1 MKKLRW
7 AMDSGGFWE
16 LDLSTPI
23 TLSGQARSV
32 PGEPLPLG
40 LSRGSRLS
48 RCQQIDFFQRF
59 MAMPFVP
66 SFSPNTGFFLQ
77 RVLSLPIGESWSTM
91 LLGQLNVQKFV
102 SSLRKNK
109 TKHLPDSSWLQ
120 SIGRNFIQKS
130 FYALGFSS
138 ELSLTPDDTLL
149 ISLDAYGDEK
159 MPQKKAVL
167 HHKCLLLKIP
177 LGRIC
182 IISSMPFQIPNSS
195 LSTSV
200 FLLEGTNII
209 NAFFPHH
216 NLTMEA
222 AWPGLFVDGNGSYWD
237 VPFSLAL
244 DLASTALDSGA
255 SYHLFFNNCAGSPKQ
270 YEGQHSDELPPAAL
284 LPGFTAKGV
293 ASLKKNIDL
302 WRSEASMLKMV
313 QPYDIFLS
321 NPHISASWIL
331 GAVFSAYL
339 GDNSMKGQRS
349 CSLQGLKDFD
359 LRIQGVNS
367 AVTVDSFASASLTAQ
382 HGNFQRLFL
391 DLTRV
396 NTRFDFPSGSK
407 LLSGITSVAY
417 SLYNSQEPKVE
428 ALQAICPR
436 ASLCFQQQ
444 IIGPFSFRVD
454 SEIAIDLKKDWCLSV
469 KNPVFAIEHALQVLW
484 SAKAVAW
491 YSPMQREF
499 MVELRFFET

>member
-23 TLSGQARSV
+23 TLNGQARPV
-32 PGEPLPLG
+32 PGDPLPLG

-48 RCQQIDFFQRF
+48 RFQQIDFFQRF
-59 MAMPFVP
+59 MAMPFIP
-66 SFSPNTGFFLQ
+66 SFAANRGFLLQ
-77 RVLSLPIGESWSTM
+77 RVLSLPIVENWSVM
-91 LLGQLNVQKFV
+91 LLGQLNVQRFL

-109 TKHLPDSSWLQ
+109 TKHLPDPSWLQ
-120 SIGRNFIQKS
+120 SIRRNFIQKS
-130 FYALGFSS
+130 FYALGFCS
-138 ELSLTPDDTLL
+138 ELFLTPDDTLI

-159 MPQKKAVL
+159 VPQKRAVL
-167 HHKCLLLKIP
+167 HHK
-177 LGRIC
+177 
-182 IISSMPFQIPNSS
+182 
-195 LSTSV
+195 
-200 FLLEGTNII
+200 FL
-209 NAFFPHH
+209 HH

-244 DLASTALDSGA
+244 DLASATLNSGA

-270 YEGQHSDELPPAAL
+270 YEGQHSDELPPPAAL

-293 ASLKKNIDL
+293 VSLKKNIDL
-302 WRSEASMLKMV
+302 WRSEASMQKMV

-339 GDNSMKGQRS
+339 GESSTKRQQS
-349 CSLQGLKDFD
+349 CSLRGLKDFD
-359 LRIQGVNS
+359 LRAQVSNS
-367 AVTVDSFASASLTAQ
+367 AVSVDSFASASLTAQ

-396 NTRFDFPSGSK
+396 HTSFDFPSGSK
-407 LLSGITSVAY
+407 LLSGLTSVAY
-417 SLYNSQEPKVE
+417 SLYNSQVPNVE

-436 ASLCFQQQ
+436 ASLSFQQQ
-444 IIGPFSFRVD
+444 MIGPFSFRVD
-454 SEIAIDLKKDWCLSV
+454 SEIEIDLKKDWYLSV

>member
-23 TLSGQARSV
+23 TLNGQARSV

-149 ISLDAYGDEK
+149 ISFDAYGDEK

-167 HHKCLLLKIP
+167 HHK
-177 LGRIC
+177 
-182 IISSMPFQIPNSS
+182 
-195 LSTSV
+195 
-200 FLLEGTNII
+200 
-209 NAFFPHH
+209 FPRH
-216 NLTMEA
+216 NLAMEA

-359 LRIQGVNS
+359 LRIQGANS
-367 AVTVDSFASASLTAQ
+367 AVSVDSFASASLTAQ

-396 NTRFDFPSGSK
+396 HTRFDFPSGSK

>member
-23 TLSGQARSV
+23 TLNGQARPV
-32 PGEPLPLG
+32 PGDPLPLG

-48 RCQQIDFFQRF
+48 RFQQIDFFQRF

-66 SFSPNTGFFLQ
+66 SFAANRGLLLQ
-77 RVLSLPIGESWSTM
+77 RVLSLPIAENWSAM
-91 LLGQLNVQKFV
+91 LLGQLNVQRFV
-102 SSLRKNK
+102 SSLRKIK

-120 SIGRNFIQKS
+120 SIRRNFIQKS
-130 FYALGFSS
+130 FYALGFCS
-138 ELSLTPDDTLL
+138 ELFLTPDDTLI
-149 ISLDAYGDEK
+149 ISLNAYGDEK
-159 MPQKKAVL
+159 VPQKRAVL
-167 HHKCLLLKIP
+167 HHK
-177 LGRIC
+177 
-182 IISSMPFQIPNSS
+182 
-195 LSTSV
+195 
-200 FLLEGTNII
+200 
-209 NAFFPHH
+209 FPHH

-244 DLASTALDSGA
+244 DLASTTLDSGA

-270 YEGQHSDELPPAAL
+270 YEGQHSDELPPPAAL

-293 ASLKKNIDL
+293 VSLKKNIYL

-339 GDNSMKGQRS
+339 GENSMKRQQS
-349 CSLQGLKDFD
+349 CSLRGLKDFD
-359 LRIQGVNS
+359 LRAQVANC
-367 AVTVDSFASASLTAQ
+367 AVSVDSFATASLTAQ
-382 HGNFQRLFL
+382 HGNFQRLLL

-396 NTRFDFPSGSK
+396 HTNFDFPSGSK
-407 LLSGITSVAY
+407 LLSGITSVAC
-417 SLYNSQEPKVE
+417 SLYNSQVPNVE

-436 ASLCFQQQ
+436 ASLSFQQQ

-454 SEIAIDLKKDWCLSV
+454 SEIAIDLKKDWYLSV

-499 MVELRFFET
+499 MVELRFFES

>member
-23 TLSGQARSV
+23 TLNGQARPV
-32 PGEPLPLG
+32 PGDPLPLG

-48 RCQQIDFFQRF
+48 RYQQIHFFQRF

-66 SFSPNTGFFLQ
+66 SFAASRGFLIQ
-77 RVLSLPIGESWSTM
+77 RVLSLPIGETWSAM

-120 SIGRNFIQKS
+120 SIRRNFIQKS
-130 FYALGFSS
+130 FFALGFCS
-138 ELSLTPDDTLL
+138 ELFLTPDDAVI
-149 ISLDAYGDEK
+149 ISLDAYGDDK

-167 HHKCLLLKIP
+167 HHK
-177 LGRIC
+177 
-182 IISSMPFQIPNSS
+182 
-195 LSTSV
+195 
-200 FLLEGTNII
+200 
-209 NAFFPHH
+209 FPHH
-216 NLTMEA
+216 NLVMEA
-222 AWPGLFVDGNGSYWD
+222 AWPGLFVDGNGRYWD
-237 VPFSLAL
+237 VPLSLAL
-244 DLASTALDSGA
+244 DLASTTLDSGA
-255 SYHLFFNNCAGSPKQ
+255 SYHLFFNSCAGSPRQ
-270 YEGQHSDELPPAAL
+270 YEGQLGDELPPAAL

-293 ASLKKNIDL
+293 VSLKKNIDL
-302 WRSEASMLKMV
+302 WQSEASMLKMV
-313 QPYDIFLS
+313 QPYDMFLS

-331 GAVFSAYL
+331 GAIFSAYL
-339 GDNSMKGQRS
+339 GDNSMRRLQS
-349 CSLQGLKDFD
+349 CSLRRLKDFG
-359 LRIQGVNS
+359 LQAQGENA
-367 AVTVDSFASASLTAQ
+367 AVSVDSFASASLTAQ
-382 HGNFQRLFL
+382 HGNFQRRFL

-396 NTRFDFPSGSK
+396 HTSFDFPSGSK
-407 LLSGITSVAY
+407 LLSGITSVAC
-417 SLYNSQEPKVE
+417 SLYNSQVPNID

-436 ASLCFQQQ
+436 ASLCYQQQ

-484 SAKAVAW
+484 SAKAVACAC
-491 YSPMQREF
+491 SLSQLMEF
-499 MVELRFFET
+499 LFSGDAFGYFE